1 MIRTILV
8 LSHTWKNKDHSP
20 LSTYQNTKTRTGD
33 CSSILFFIALVGSP
47 YDLNESYQWRNQ

>member
-33 CSSILFFIALVGSP
+33 CLSILFFIAIFPLTSFV
-47 YDLNESYQWRNQ
+47 DL